1 MASEIKWIK
10 IVTDIFD
17 DEKILLI
24 ESLPEADT
32 IIVVWFKLLTLAGK
46 QNYSGVL
53 MMNDRVHY
61 TDEMLST
68 LFRRP
73 LNTVRAA
80 LQTFEQFGMIEIINN
95 AITIPNWEKH
105 QSVESMEKAREQAR
119 KRVAKY
125 REKQK
130 QLANSNVTC
139 NVTVTHGNA
148 LDIDK
153 EIDKEEDIYNICP
166 IKEIIEYLNSATG
179 KSYRY
184 QSNSNKK
191 IILARWNEGYK
202 LDDFKKVIDNMVANW
217 TGTEWEKYL
226 QPSTLF
232 RESNFDKYLNMVP
245 ITPKPA
251 QTNVP
256 AWALEESEQDNS
268 EEAMQRMQALK
279 AKMLAE
285 EKGEPVP
292 EWAKKVLA
300 SKQTAEGQ
308 AKLADIYAEL
318 EAMENGET

>member
-46 QNYSGVL
+46 QNYGGVL

-105 QSVESMEKAREQAR
+105 QSVESMERVREQAR
-119 KRVAKY
+119 KRVAKH

-130 QLANSNVTC
+130 TLVN
-139 NVTVTHGNA
+139 GNA
-148 LDIDK
+148 LDK
-153 EIDKEEDIYNICP
+153 EEEIDKEEDIYNICP

-191 IILARWNEGYK
+191 IIQARWNEGYK

-245 ITPKPA
+245 RVPK
-251 QTNVP
+251 TNIP
-256 AWALEESEQDNS
+256 DWALEEVQQEGT
-268 EEAMQRMQALK
+268 EESKLYMKALK
-279 AKMLAE
+279 ARMSAN
-285 EKGEPVP
+285 EKDEPVP
-292 EWAKKVLA
+292 DWAEKVLA
-300 SKQTAEGQ
+300 SQQTAEGQ

>member
-1 MASEIKWIK
+1 MANAIKWIK

-53 MMNDRVHY
+53 MMNDRIHY
-61 TDEMLST
+61 TDEMLAT

-105 QSVESMEKAREQAR
+105 QSVESMEKAREQTR

-139 NVTVTHGNA
+139 NVTVTPGNA
-148 LDIDK
+148 LEEEVEIDK
-153 EIDKEEDIYNICP
+153 EIDIDNTTTSEKNLFDYYQQRIGALDGFQYE
-166 IKEIIEYLNSATG
+166 KLKEYLDIDKLEPELVKRAIDRAADNAKRNFNYVNAILKNWAKNDIRTIAQQDEEQRNFIDR
-179 KSYRY
+179 KSGSF
-184 QSNSNKK
+184 QNGN
-191 IILARWNEGYK
+191 NPQH
-202 LDDFKKVIDNMVANW
+202 N
-217 TGTEWEKYL
+217 
-226 QPSTLF
+226 
-232 RESNFDKYLNMVP
+232 
-245 ITPKPA
+245 

-256 AWALEESEQDNS
+256 DWANEEVRNEQT
-268 EEAMQRMQALK
+268 E
-279 AKMLAE
+279 
-285 EKGEPVP
+285 
-292 EWAKKVLA
+292 
-300 SKQTAEGQ
+300 EGQ
-308 AKLADIYAEL
+308 ARLAELYAEL

>member
-105 QSVESMEKAREQAR
+105 QSVESMEKARKQAR

-148 LDIDK
+148 LDIDIDK
-153 EIDKEEDIYNICP
+153 EIDKEDIYNICP

-217 TGTEWEKYL
+217 TGTEWDRYL

-245 ITPKPA
+245 RVPKPA

-256 AWALEESEQDNS
+256 AWANEEVKNE
-268 EEAMQRMQALK
+268 
-279 AKMLAE
+279 
-285 EKGEPVP
+285 
-292 EWAKKVLA
+292 
-300 SKQTAEGQ
+300 QTAEGQ
-308 AKLADIYAEL
+308 AVLADLYAEL

>member
-119 KRVAKY
+119 KRVARHRK
-125 REKQK
+125 KQR

-148 LDIDK
+148 IDIDK
-153 EIDKEEDIYNICP
+153 EIDKDKEDIYNICP
-166 IKEIIEYLNSATG
+166 IQEIIEYLNSATG

-184 QSNSNKK
+184 QSNNNKK
-191 IILARWNEGYK
+191 IIQARWNEGYK

-217 TGTEWEKYL
+217 TDTEWEKYL

-232 RESNFDKYLNMVP
+232 RESNFDRYLNMVP
-245 ITPKPA
+245 KIPK
-251 QTNVP
+251 TNVP
-256 AWALEESEQDNS
+256 KWSG
-268 EEAMQRMQALK
+268 
-279 AKMLAE
+279 
-285 EKGEPVP
+285 EKIILGPTE
-292 EWAKKVLA
+292 
-300 SKQTAEGQ
+300 EGQ
-308 AKLADIYAEL
+308 RTLAALYAEL
-318 EAMENGET
+318 EDMENGQT

>member
-46 QNYSGVL
+46 QNYGGVL

-105 QSVESMEKAREQAR
+105 QSVESMERVREQAR
-119 KRVAKY
+119 KRVAKH

-130 QLANSNVTC
+130 TLANGNVTC

-148 LDIDK
+148 LDK
-153 EIDKEEDIYNICP
+153 EEEIDKEEDIYNICP

-191 IILARWNEGYK
+191 IIQARWNEGYK

-245 ITPKPA
+245 RVPK
-251 QTNVP
+251 TNIP
-256 AWALEESEQDNS
+256 DWALEEIKQDNS

-279 AKMLAE
+279 ARMLAN
-285 EKGEPVP
+285 EKDEPVP
-292 EWAKKVLA
+292 KWAEKVLA
-300 SKQTAEGQ
+300 SQQTAEGQ

>member
-1 MASEIKWIK
+1 KE
-10 IVTDIFD
+10 
-17 DEKILLI
+17 E
-24 ESLPEADT
+24 
-32 IIVVWFKLLTLAGK
+32 
-46 QNYSGVL
+46 
-53 MMNDRVHY
+53 
-61 TDEMLST
+61 
-68 LFRRP
+68 
-73 LNTVRAA
+73 
-80 LQTFEQFGMIEIINN
+80 
-95 AITIPNWEKH
+95 
-105 QSVESMEKAREQAR
+105 
-119 KRVAKY
+119 
-125 REKQK
+125 
-130 QLANSNVTC
+130 
-139 NVTVTHGNA
+139 
-148 LDIDK
+148 

-191 IILARWNEGYK
+191 IIQARWNEGYK

-245 ITPKPA
+245 RAPKPA

-256 AWALEESEQDNS
+256 AWALEEIEQDKS

-279 AKMLAE
+279 AKMLAK

-292 EWAKKVLA
+292 EWAEKVLA

>member
-1 MASEIKWIK
+1 MASAIKWIK

-53 MMNDRVHY
+53 MMNDRIHY
-61 TDEMLST
+61 TDEMLAT

-130 QLANSNVTC
+130 QLANGNVTC
-139 NVTVTHGNA
+139 NVTVTPSNA
-148 LDIDK
+148 LEKDEEKDEEIDE

-166 IKEIIEYLNSATG
+166 IQEIIEYLNSATG

-191 IILARWNEGYK
+191 LIQARWNEGYK
-202 LDDFKKVIDNMVANW
+202 LDDFKTVIDNMVANW

-245 ITPKPA
+245 RGPQPA

-256 AWALEESEQDNS
+256 VWANEEVRNEQT
-268 EEAMQRMQALK
+268 K
-279 AKMLAE
+279 
-285 EKGEPVP
+285 
-292 EWAKKVLA
+292 
-300 SKQTAEGQ
+300 EGQ
-308 AKLADIYAEL
+308 AVLADLYAEL

>member
-105 QSVESMEKAREQAR
+105 QSVEGMEKAREQAR
-119 KRVAKY
+119 KRIAKY

-148 LDIDK
+148 LDK
-153 EIDKEEDIYNICP
+153 EEEIDKEEDIYNICP

-184 QSNSNKK
+184 QSSSNKK
-191 IILARWNEGYK
+191 ILQARWNEGYK

-232 RESNFDKYLNMVP
+232 RESNFDKYLDRKSV
-245 ITPKPA
+245 
-251 QTNVP
+251 V
-256 AWALEESEQDNS
+256 
-268 EEAMQRMQALK
+268 
-279 AKMLAE
+279 
-285 EKGEPVP
+285 
-292 EWAKKVLA
+292 
-300 SKQTAEGQ
+300 
-308 AKLADIYAEL
+308 
-318 EAMENGET
+318 